1 MKMTTETKRRIVE
14 DAGWALL
21 LLALGVFGGTE
32 CGLLPLGRGAAEAIG
47 LMLAG
52 AWMLWKGGVLTI

>member
-1 MKMTTETKRRIVE
+1 VKTETKRRIAE

-21 LLALGVFGGTE
+21 LLALGIYGGTE
-32 CGLLPLGRGAAEAIG
+32 CGLLPLGRGAAEAVG

-52 AWMLWKGGVLTI
+52 AWALWKAGVVRI